1 MCEIRKSMRDL
12 VREIRRLSNALSYD
26 SDFVFEDVEGNDLWC
41 LGESIHD
48 MKITLQRLMDKATEL
63 EYQLYLLRRDT
74 SR

>member
-1 MCEIRKSMRDL
+1 MSNVTKSMRDL
-12 VREIRRLSNALSYD
+12 VREIRRLSNALTYD

-63 EYQLYLLRRDT
+63 EYQLYLIRRDDT
-74 SR
+74 R